1 MKNTVIISALS
12 LILTSG
18 LVAQTLIDELVG
30 VATYGGHVGDVN
42 GDGYDDI
49 VSGSQNPFGSN
60 TISVWLV
67 DEYGLDTDVD
77 VVITGDTGS
86 MFGTAVAV
94 GDLNGDDIDDIVV
107 SASKDT
113 VSDIPGVGAVYVF
126 YGASTWGSG
135 TIADSLH
142 KDDADEVITRKT
154 AIANEWYGWNVAIGD
169 FNHDCDEDLAIG
181 GLYTDGLLGR
191 IEIRLGPDVADTS
204 YVQDTL
210 GVAGGYDHIL
220 NGFADST
227 KSAPVWGTGPGYFA
241 GGALDVGDFNGDGAD
256 DIFTSNYGYGF
267 GGEFTNN
274 NQPGMLSVYL
284 GGEDADE
291 LADHYMIAPADI
303 VALEKYLYFGYR
315 AVNAGDVNNDGT
327 DDFLGASHSWGVAM
341 LWSGERGL
349 AHADTSGVNTSAELD
364 REPLVTIIE
373 PGATYGYNSS
383 TFNIVGALGDIN
395 GDGYD
400 DFAVG
405 NPSDSTEV
413 ATGKNGDGAVHI
425 FLGGKGPL
433 GTADVVMYGSDAEG
447 LGAGMWSVGDVDA
460 DGLDDF
466 AVSAVKAGKIKV
478 YSGAG
483 LTAGIADAE
492 LVPTGFTLSQ
502 NFPNPFNP
510 NTEIAYEI
518 PAEAMVSL
526 KVYNMLGQEVSTI
539 INKVQTPGA
548 HNVSWGGLNNRG
560 EMVASG
566 IYTYVLNV
574 DGVTMSRKMLLMR

>member
-12 LILTSG
+12 LMLASG
-18 LVAQTLIDELVG
+18 LVAQTNLYTLEG
-30 VATYGGHVGDVN
+30 AATYGGHMGDIN

-60 TISVWLV
+60 IISVWTI
-67 DEYGLDTDVD
+67 DEFGLDADVD
-77 VVITGDTGS
+77 LVITGSTGA

-94 GDLNGDDIDDIVV
+94 GDINGDDIADIAI

-113 VSDIPGVGAVYVF
+113 VSDIPGVGAVYIY
-126 YGASTWGSG
+126 YGSSTI
-135 TIADSLH
+135 TDSDTLH
-142 KDDADEVITRKT
+142 ADDADEVITRKT
-154 AIANEWYGWNVAIGD
+154 AIANEWYGWNLAIGD
-169 FNHDCDEDLAIG
+169 FNDDGDGDLAIG

-267 GGEFTNN
+267 GGEFANN

-284 GGEDADE
+284 GGDDADE
-291 LADHYMIAPADI
+291 LADHYMVAPADI

-315 AVNAGDVNNDGT
+315 AINAGDVNNDGS

-349 AHADTSGVNTSAELD
+349 GHADTSGVNTSAELD

-405 NPSDSTEV
+405 NPSDSTETS
-413 ATGKNGDGAVHI
+413 TGKNGDGAVHI

-447 LGAGMWSVGDVDA
+447 LGAGMWSVGDVDE

-466 AVSAVKAGKIKV
+466 AVSAVTAGKIYI

-483 LTAGIADAE
+483 LTAGIADGN

-526 KVYNMLGQEVSTI
+526 KVYNMLGQEVSTVV
-539 INKVQTPGA
+539 NKVQTPGA

-574 DGVTMSRKMLLMR
+574 DGVTISRKMLLMR